1 MQTSIL
7 LAKIFGVYLV
17 ILPLAYFLN
26 KNLLGSL
33 ISLFKNKASLFISG
47 VVALFIGIIIVLN
60 HNIWT
65 QDWRVI
71 ITIFGWAAI
80 MKGLLRILWPSFALS
95 WMKKVEKQKWL
106 KIALPVSLALGIYLL
121 YVAFSS

>member
-7 LAKIFGVYLV
+7 LAKIFGIYLV

-26 KNLLGSL
+26 KNLLSSL